1 MMTQRQQAVAQQQL
15 LPPPQPHLRLQ
26 LIQQRLIVRD
36 TELKKYCI
44 KTLTMFHFATFYIFY
59 FYIPISVI

>member
-1 MMTQRQQAVAQQQL
+1 MNTQRQQAVAQQQL

-36 TELKKYCI
+36 TELKKY
-44 KTLTMFHFATFYIFY
+44 
-59 FYIPISVI
+59 